1 MSDPLKVVSGVVSN
15 LSIYAGEEE
24 FIRSAGQQAA
34 GVGVAAGLAASGL
47 AGVAAGTSLAV
58 ASGGDSVEFFSCRV
72 GEAPIKGC
80 FSKVSFKDGDELTV
94 VTTSS
99 PQIGSTRVAAARRAR
114 DYLIWMTPHCSRG
127 TKAHA
132 AFAWTLVAKLLFVF
146 LFAGGLFVVLMMS
159 MSERQANLAFDWY
172 AFAVVSAMAGI
183 AAPYFAIRFYR
194 QWLPIARE
202 AERIFA
208 ALGYPDPSRVD
219 LPRDHKRY
227 CKMHGIKWPYLT
239 DGPWIYHYIDPR

>member
-1 MSDPLKVVSGVVSN
+1 MSGSLDVVSGVVSN

-24 FIRSAGQQAA
+24 FIRSAEQQAA

-58 ASGGDSVEFFSCRV
+58 ASGGDSVEFFSCSV
-72 GEAPIKGC
+72 GEVSVKGC
-80 FSKVSFKDGDELTV
+80 FSKVSFKDGDELTAV
-94 VTTSS
+94 VA
-99 PQIGSTRVAAARRAR
+99 QSTRRAWAVRRKH
-114 DYLIWMTPHCSRG
+114 DCVLWMSPHCSRG

-132 AFAWTLVAKLLFVF
+132 RFAWRMFPWIFLSLFALLGSFFAVMDWRSSRPFDPEATIFWVSLHFVMTLVV
-146 LFAGGLFVVLMMS
+146 
-159 MSERQANLAFDWY
+159 
-172 AFAVVSAMAGI
+172 
-183 AAPYFAIRFYR
+183 AAYYPIRFYR

-208 ALGYPDPSRVD
+208 ALGYADPSRVD

-239 DGPWIYHYIDPR
+239 DGPWIYHYIA